1 MKTKKYPITQRIF
14 LKPADQCGPFWLTE
28 DNGKLGWPAQLAN
41 FSPLSIERRRWSW
54 ENWGEKPE
62 ASHLAC

>member
-41 FSPLSIERRRWSW
+41 FSPLSIE
-54 ENWGEKPE
+54 EEMELGKLGGKPE